1 MRELTPAQATLR
13 SPRTTLPQKAKQKVC
28 LQNSLPRR
36 TMILLQR
43 RIGATTTTSV
53 SGFIFASTSLE
64 AHLTAPAGKMSSH
77 VFFMKTF
84 LIEN

>member
-1 MRELTPAQATLR
+1 
-13 SPRTTLPQKAKQKVC
+13 
-28 LQNSLPRR
+28 
-36 TMILLQR
+36 MILLQR

-53 SGFIFASTSLE
+53 SGFIFASTPLE